1 MKGCRA
7 VATIVC
13 ALVLGSI
20 ALAQQRPD
28 ADILAELQKRIQPST
43 LPGGNVTIGVQNGVV
58 TLTGTVQS
66 LAQKLTIINF
76 ARRTV
81 GVRDVVD
88 RLTVVP
94 PQKRADDEI
103 AKSVR
108 EALSANLSKQE
119 FAAIAIR
126 VQNAVVILTG
136 ILPSSYPKQLATT
149 VTSLAP
155 GVVDIRNDIV
165 VRPPQPRT
173 DAEILADVKA
183 RYSRNPFV
191 SAATIN
197 VTVTGAV
204 VTLTGTV
211 SSFVQAEQA
220 ESVARFTPGVI
231 DVRNLLFVSAGVT

>member
-7 VATIVC
+7 VVIA
-13 ALVLGSI
+13 AYVLILAGG

-28 ADILAELQKRIQPST
+28 ADILAELRKRIQPSA
-43 LPGGNVTIGVQNGVV
+43 LPGGITIQVQNGVV
-58 TLTGTVQS
+58 TLAGTVPS
-66 LAQKLTIINF
+66 LAQKLNIIVF

-94 PQKRADDEI
+94 ARKVSDEEI

-108 EALSANLSKQE
+108 RTLSANLSKQE
-119 FAAIAIR
+119 YAAITIR

-136 ILPSSYPKQLATT
+136 VLPSSYPKQLATT

-155 GVVDIRNDIV
+155 GTVDIRNEIV

-173 DAEILADVKA
+173 DAKILADVKA

-191 SAATIN
+191 SAAPIN
-197 VTVTGAV
+197 VAAANGV
-204 VTLTGTV
+204 VTLTGV
-211 SSFVQAEQA
+211 ASSFIQAEQA
-220 ESVARFTPGVI
+220 ESVARFVPGVV
-231 DVRNLLFVSAGVT
+231 DVRNLLYVSPGG